1 MHMNNVKNFNILL
14 SLPPTLGSSAKV
26 LPVYPYRQVK
36 NDFIYQGLVVQS
48 IVSLTNL
55 LRGQLV
61 KRITTL

>member
-1 MHMNNVKNFNILL
+1 MHMNYVKKLYFVNA
-14 SLPPTLGSSAKV
+14 PPMLGSSAIV
-26 LPVYPYRQVK
+26 LPVHPYRQVK
-36 NDFIYQGLVVQS
+36 TDFIYQGPVVES